1 METGAGR
8 VPRRAMVL
16 AAGRGERL
24 RPLTDCVPKPLLAAG
39 DRPLIGHVLARLAAA
54 GFREVVVNAGWRGVR
69 LMRALG
75 DGSAWGVRIR
85 WSREPERA
93 YDTAGGIAAALPL
106 LGCTPFVVA
115 NADVWSDYPF
125 ERLRRPLRSLAHL
138 VLVDNPPHNARGD
151 FGLLEDGRVHPALG
165 RRLTYAGIA
174 VLDPL
179 LLAGCGAGR
188 MPLAPLLRRAA
199 ARGLVTGEHWRGEWM
214 DVGTPERLAA
224 LRARLEAA

>member
-1 METGAGR
+1 M
-8 VPRRAMVL
+8 
-16 AAGRGERL
+16 
-24 RPLTDCVPKPLLAAG
+24 TDCVPKPLLAAG
-39 DRPLIGHVLARLAAA
+39 DRPLIGHVLVRLAAA

-125 ERLRRPLRSLAHL
+125 ERLRRPLRGLAHL

-151 FGLLEDGRVHPALG
+151 FGLLEEGRVHPALG

-174 VLDPL
+174 VLDPV